1 MNYLNVEEY
10 RVTLEREGKRIEGNL
25 WVHEGQEWALE
36 AQAGEERLVAE
47 ARAEANMEPAGLFE
61 RMIDNLKATNVR
73 FHGCGT
79 CANFRRNPQAAD
91 GWMGY
96 CSYRGGERTAP
107 PLPGEVALLAPSC
120 QAFQYSG
127 VGQPLAD
134 WAIVEREDGLA
145 DPEATRAL
153 PAATGKDDAKGV
165 LGSIRRMLGLKR
177 KEPEM
182 VRAGVVERP
191 GGQPCP
197 VCGTR
202 MTNRASIA
210 NADQRG
216 EERVLSVWRCPHCQG
231 NYLDDWFEAYV
242 GSKAHDAERLYVVP
256 PVEANA
262 GAAIVVH
269 CPRPDVKGCTC
280 IANQFFDEW
289 GNRLEKA
296 GRRIKA
302 RESVVSF

>member
-1 MNYLNVEEY
+1 MNVLTVEEY
-10 RVTLEREGKRIEGNL
+10 HVTLARDGERIEGNL
-25 WVHEGQEWALE
+25 WVREGEEWELE
-36 AQAGEERLVAE
+36 AQAGEERLTAE
-47 ARAEANMEPAGLFE
+47 AHADAEMTPASLFE
-61 RMIDNLKATNVR
+61 RMVANLEPSGIL
-73 FHGCGT
+73 FHSCGT
-79 CANFRRNPQAAD
+79 CANFRRSPQATG

-120 QAFQYSG
+120 PAFQYSG
-127 VGQPLAD
+127 PNQPAAEWVL
-134 WAIVEREDGLA
+134 VEQEESLA

-153 PAATGKDDAKGV
+153 PAATEKEDGKG
-165 LGSIRRMLGLKR
+165 LFGSIRRMLGLKR

-262 GAAIVVH
+262 GAAIVVN

-289 GNRLEKA
+289 GNRLEKE